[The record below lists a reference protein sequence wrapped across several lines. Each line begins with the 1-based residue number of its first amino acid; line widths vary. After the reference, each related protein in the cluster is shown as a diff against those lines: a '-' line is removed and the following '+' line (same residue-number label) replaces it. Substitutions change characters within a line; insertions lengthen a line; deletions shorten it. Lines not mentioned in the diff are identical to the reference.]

1 MELRRNLLKISE
13 PSRFRIILGIGSI
26 IFSGLWIIVRAY
38 EDSHISLSDWIYSA
52 LFLLYGTIYTI
63 EGFGVAFLSLFGKSY
78 IAIDQE
84 AIRIKNGVFEKE
96 QNIPW
101 SDIQSIEYNTMSFRI
116 KRLNEKEQI
125 LNLPRMDYTLIQEIK
140 KVIGSIAEDKF

>member
-38 EDSHISLSDWIYSA
+38 EDS
-52 LFLLYGTIYTI
+52 
-63 EGFGVAFLSLFGKSY
+63 
-78 IAIDQE
+78 
-84 AIRIKNGVFEKE
+84 
-96 QNIPW
+96 NIPW